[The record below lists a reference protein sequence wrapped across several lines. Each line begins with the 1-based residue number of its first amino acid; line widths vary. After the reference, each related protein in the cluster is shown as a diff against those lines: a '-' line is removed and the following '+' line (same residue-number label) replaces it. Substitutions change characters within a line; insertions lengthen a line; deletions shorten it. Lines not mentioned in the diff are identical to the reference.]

1 MAAFRCHGAFPHVE
15 DNTMKYQKPELKK
28 HDELKQI
35 TFSSH

>member
-1 MAAFRCHGAFPHVE
+1 MAPSPHLE
-15 DNTMKYQKPELKK
+15 DDPMKYQKPELKK